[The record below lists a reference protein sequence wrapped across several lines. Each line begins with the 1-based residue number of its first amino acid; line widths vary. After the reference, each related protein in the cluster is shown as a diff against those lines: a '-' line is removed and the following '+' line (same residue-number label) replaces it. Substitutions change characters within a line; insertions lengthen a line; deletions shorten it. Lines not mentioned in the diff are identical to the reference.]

1 LVGRVRI
8 VGLEIWVVEVLAG
21 AGSHRRSNTWEKSTG
36 EKAKRR
42 EKNVNFMHRPIEQ
55 RRPERIGKAA
65 EIGC

>member
-1 LVGRVRI
+1 LVGRVRV

-36 EKAKRR
+36 EKAKGR
-42 EKNVNFMHRPIEQ
+42 EKNVNFMHKTIERSRPA
-55 RRPERIGKAA
+55 RIGKAA